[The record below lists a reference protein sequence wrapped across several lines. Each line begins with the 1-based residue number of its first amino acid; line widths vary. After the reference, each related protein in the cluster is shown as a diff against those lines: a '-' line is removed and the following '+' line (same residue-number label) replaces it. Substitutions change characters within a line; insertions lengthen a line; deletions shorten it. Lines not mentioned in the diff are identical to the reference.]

1 MWMDLCILESFIRYS
16 PVTIKHIIDSTRA
29 LLNPAKAGYSSDL
42 EKDVL
47 AYTITLHCL
56 DWSRS
61 SLLGVGDCYCWV
73 ERLKWRP
80 SNHYALI
87 CLVRRGA
94 PQASPGTMF
103 YDHRPTKLLLFTLV
117 SYLEQWCSASGYPGI
132 LARLFCVFKAS
143 TKTVVFCESF
153 HTPNILHTKI
163 ILSTSFYFAS
173 SFYTVASHGGNLL
186 QDRASAKTS
195 RTWVFSSLQLSPG
208 QCSENLCFQD
218 AGQPLFLLLFVEFQA
233 ITAVIVLFQLHVKWY
248 GLISTCL
255 LIYWWDSFH

>member
-73 ERLKWRP
+73 ETLKWRP

-87 CLVRRGA
+87 CLVPSYVLWEEEHLRQV
-94 PQASPGTMF
+94 QALCFMTTGQQNFCCSHLSPIWSNGVVPL
-103 YDHRPTKLLLFTLV
+103 D
-117 SYLEQWCSASGYPGI
+117 I
-132 LARLFCVFKAS
+132 LAFLQG
-143 TKTVVFCESF
+143 
-153 HTPNILHTKI
+153 
-163 ILSTSFYFAS
+163 S
-173 SFYTVASHGGNLL
+173 S
-186 QDRASAKTS
+186 
-195 RTWVFSSLQLSPG
+195 VFSKHPPRQ
-208 QCSENLCFQD
+208 
-218 AGQPLFLLLFVEFQA
+218 
-233 ITAVIVLFQLHVKWY
+233 
-248 GLISTCL
+248 
-255 LIYWWDSFH
+255 